1 MRLKRTRR
9 RQTKQKQRRRRRT
22 KQRRRHQTR
31 RRRYKGGN
39 TETTLDT
46 PKTSN
51 NPTLLPAL
59 INLGLVIPQKA
70 INTALVVYLKF
81 SNMFWKRVDVLL
93 KQIPNQDTQDATTKN
108 KNYMKIAE
116 RVIAEPKFQKAW
128 KRTIK
133 VISNV
138 LLIPILI
145 FLEVPKEIIAFV
157 TLILALLTKALAG
170 LAALIAMIP
179 VIGPLIVNVLSI
191 PFFWLVNALGYFIS
205 ILAIKKGYTRQVIN
219 SRVLTLSV
227 LVGIVIGYILGNL
240 LPLF

>member
-1 MRLKRTRR
+1 MEQKNQNKTRKTFKER
-9 RQTKQKQRRRRRT
+9 
-22 KQRRRHQTR
+22 
-31 RRRYKGGN
+31 KGMF
-39 TETTLDT
+39 
-46 PKTSN
+46 
-51 NPTLLPAL
+51 
-59 INLGLVIPQKA
+59 I
-70 INTALVVYLKF
+70 ALVL
-81 SNMFWKRVDVLL
+81 VL
-93 KQIPNQDTQDATTKN
+93 
-108 KNYMKIAE
+108 
-116 RVIAEPKFQKAW
+116 
-128 KRTIK
+128 
-133 VISNV
+133 

-179 VIGPLIVNVLSI
+179 IIGPLIVNVLSI